1 MGALVDRVID
11 TLEERR
17 ERLTNGQINCIPS
30 PFKRFSDNFVGIE
43 QGKYYLVS
51 GSTKSAKT
59 QIMNFIF
66 LYNSVFY
73 AYSHQDKVR
82 LRILYYP
89 LEETQEAITT
99 RFMCY
104 LLYALSHGRIRRSP
118 TELRSTK
125 EEFPIEPEV
134 LELLRSEQY
143 QNILNFYEEH
153 VTFLPDRNPT
163 GILYSAKKY
172 AENNGTEHKKSV
184 TITDRHGEV
193 VDERDVFDYYEPAD
207 PNEYVM
213 IIVDHISLI
222 DCEQG
227 KTLREC
233 MNMLSEYMM
242 RLRNRY
248 NYIPVIIQQQSQE
261 TQSLEAFKFN
271 KIRPSVAGL
280 ADSKYLAKD
289 SNIMLGITNP
299 YAHEL
304 KEYFGYDITKLKGS
318 VRFLECVI
326 NRDGESNGIVAL
338 YFDGAVNFFTEM
350 PPPDNVSAM
359 EEVYRMIRERSI
371 RQL

>member
-1 MGALVDRVID
+1 MGKLVDRVIT
-11 TLEERR
+11 TLEDRR
-17 ERLTNGQINCIPS
+17 ERLMSGQINCIPS
-30 PFKRFSDNFVGIE
+30 PFKRFSNNFVGVE
-43 QGKYYLVS
+43 QGKYYLLS
-51 GSTKSAKT
+51 ASTKAGKT
-59 QIMNFIF
+59 QIANYLF
-66 LYNSVFY
+66 LYNSIFY
-73 AYSHQDKVR
+73 AYKNPDKVR

-99 RFMCY
+99 RFMCH
-104 LLYALSHGRIRRSP
+104 LLYVLSHGKLRRSP
-118 TELRSTK
+118 VELRSTK
-125 EEFPIEPEV
+125 EEEPIEPEI
-134 LELLRSEQY
+134 LDLLRSDQY
-143 QNILNFYEEH
+143 QDILNFYEEH

-163 GILYSAKKY
+163 GIMYSAKKY
-172 AENNGTEHKKSV
+172 AENNGTEFKKKV
-184 TITDRHGEV
+184 TITDRNGDV
-193 VDERDVFDYYEPAD
+193 VDERDVFDYYEAAD

-222 DCEQG
+222 DTEQG

-289 SNIMLGITNP
+289 CNIMLGITNP

-304 KEYFGYDITKLKGS
+304 KEYFGYDISRLKS
-318 VRFLECVI
+318 SIRFLECVI

-338 YFDGAVNFFTEM
+338 YFDGAVNYFTEM
-350 PPPDNVSAM
+350 PTPDDLAGM
-359 EEVYRMIRERSI
+359 EKVYTMLRDRAVRT
-371 RQL
+371 L

>member
-1 MGALVDRVID
+1 MGTLVDRVID

-17 ERLTNGQINCIPS
+17 ERLEKGQINCIPS
-30 PFKRFSDNFVGIE
+30 PFKRFSNNFVGIE
-43 QGKYYLVS
+43 QGKYYLIS
-51 GSTKSAKT
+51 ASTKAGKT
-59 QIMNFIF
+59 QIMNFLF

-73 AYSHQDKVR
+73 AYTHQEKVR

-104 LLYALSHGRIRRSP
+104 LLYVLSHGTIRRSP

-125 EEFPIEPEV
+125 EEEPIEPEV
-134 LELLRSEQY
+134 LELLRSEKY
-143 QNILNFYEEH
+143 QSILNFYEEH

-172 AENNGTEHKKSV
+172 AENNGTEHKKRV
-184 TITDRHGEV
+184 TITDRHGTV
-193 VDERDVFDYYEPAD
+193 VDEREVFDYYEPAD

-222 DCEQG
+222 DCEQN

-261 TQSLEAFKFN
+261 TQSLEAFKLN

-289 SNIMLGITNP
+289 ANVMLGVTNP

-304 KEYFGYDITKLKGS
+304 KEYFGYDITKLRS
-318 VRFLECVI
+318 SIRFLECVI

-350 PPPDNVSAM
+350 PLPDDLAGM
-359 EEVYRMIRERSI
+359 EKVYSMIRDRAI
-371 RQL
+371 RRL

>member
-11 TLEERR
+11 ALEERR
-17 ERLTNGQINCIPS
+17 ERLEKGLINCIPS
-30 PFKRFSDNFVGIE
+30 PFKRFSNNFVGIE
-43 QGKYYLVS
+43 QGKYYLIS
-51 GSTKSAKT
+51 GATKSSKT
-59 QIMNFIF
+59 QIMNFLF

-73 AYSHQDKVR
+73 AYKNQDRVR

-104 LLYALSHGRIRRSP
+104 LLYVLSQGRIRRSP
-118 TELRSTK
+118 VELRSTK
-125 EEFPIEPEV
+125 EDQPIEPQV
-134 LELLRSEQY
+134 LDILRSEKY
-143 QNILNFYEEH
+143 QSILNFYEEH

-163 GILYSAKKY
+163 GIMYSAKKY
-172 AENNGTEHKKSV
+172 AENNGTEHKKTV

-193 VDERDVFDYYEPAD
+193 VDRRDVFDYYEPAD

-222 DCEQG
+222 DTEQG
-227 KTLREC
+227 KSLREC

-280 ADSKYLAKD
+280 ADSKSLAKD
-289 SNIMLGITNP
+289 ANMMLGVTNP
-299 YAHEL
+299 YVHEL

-318 VRFLECVI
+318 IRFLECVI
-326 NRDGESNGIVAL
+326 NRDGESNGIVPL

-350 PPPDNVSAM
+350 PPPDDLSGM
-359 EEVYRMIRERSI
+359 EKVYSMIRERGV
-371 RQL
+371 RRL

>member
-1 MGALVDRVID
+1 MKILVVKTIVVR
-11 TLEERR
+11 
-17 ERLTNGQINCIPS
+17 
-30 PFKRFSDNFVGIE
+30 
-43 QGKYYLVS
+43 GKS
-51 GSTKSAKT
+51 
-59 QIMNFIF
+59 QIMNYLF
-66 LYNSVFY
+66 LYNSIFY
-73 AYSHQDKVR
+73 AYKHQDKVR

-104 LLYALSHGRIRRSP
+104 LLYVLSHGVIRRSP

-125 EEFPIEPEV
+125 EDDPIEPEV
-134 LELLRSEQY
+134 LELLKSDTY
-143 QNILNFYEEH
+143 QSILNFYEDH

-163 GILYSAKKY
+163 GIMYSAKKY
-172 AENNGTEHKKSV
+172 ADNNGTEHKKKV
-184 TITDRHGEV
+184 TITDRHGVV
-193 VDERDVFDYYEPAD
+193 VDEREVFDYYEPAD
-207 PNEYVM
+207 SNEYVM

-222 DCEQG
+222 DTEQG

-289 SNIMLGITNP
+289 
-299 YAHEL
+299 
-304 KEYFGYDITKLKGS
+304 
-318 VRFLECVI
+318 
-326 NRDGESNGIVAL
+326 
-338 YFDGAVNFFTEM
+338 
-350 PPPDNVSAM
+350 
-359 EEVYRMIRERSI
+359 
-371 RQL
+371 